1 MGGREELHM
10 GLAVPVHDW
19 LQPSLNDG
27 GHYLGLASP
36 AFHFSCIVPSLYI
49 GRLWER
55 WHATGTCPT

>member
-1 MGGREELHM
+1 M